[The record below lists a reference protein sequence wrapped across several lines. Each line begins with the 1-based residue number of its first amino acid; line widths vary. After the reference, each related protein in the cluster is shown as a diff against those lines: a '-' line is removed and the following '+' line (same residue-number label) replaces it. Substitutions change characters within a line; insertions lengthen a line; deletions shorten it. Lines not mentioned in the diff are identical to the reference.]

1 MNAVFVIDD
10 DEAARDSLVYLMRTG
25 GLASRAFASAREFLD
40 QLHASHSGCIITDV
54 RMPGMDGMALI
65 EALDEIGC
73 RMPIIVV
80 TGHADVSLAVKAMKS
95 GVTDFIEK
103 PFESDTILSAVHRAL
118 EAAVSRDTLERQ
130 RAAVERRRET
140 LTEREQ
146 QVLAL
151 VTEGYSNKEIANE
164 LKISF
169 RTVEIYRANVM
180 LKMQAESL
188 SALVRMSLMLD
199 AA

>member
-1 MNAVFVIDD
+1 
-10 DEAARDSLVYLMRTG
+10 
-25 GLASRAFASAREFLD
+25 
-40 QLHASHSGCIITDV
+40 
-54 RMPGMDGMALI
+54 
-65 EALDEIGC
+65 
-73 RMPIIVV
+73 
-80 TGHADVSLAVKAMKS
+80 MKS

-151 VTEGYSNKEIANE
+151 VTEGYLLGRGLNS
-164 LKISF
+164 SRSPC
-169 RTVEIYRANVM
+169 RTPVP
-180 LKMQAESL
+180 
-188 SALVRMSLMLD
+188 D
-199 AA
+199 